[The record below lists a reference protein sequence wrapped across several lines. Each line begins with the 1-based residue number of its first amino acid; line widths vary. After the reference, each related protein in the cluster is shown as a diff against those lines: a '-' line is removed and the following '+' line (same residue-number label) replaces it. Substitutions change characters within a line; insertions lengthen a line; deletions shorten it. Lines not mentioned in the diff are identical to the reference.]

1 MKVVHANAETHW
13 NMERDCPSLLKMI
26 VTKM

>member
-1 MKVVHANAETHW
+1 MKVVHAHAETHW
-13 NMERDCPSLLKMI
+13 NMERDYPSLLKMI

>member
-1 MKVVHANAETHW
+1 MEVVHAHAETHW

-26 VTKM
+26 VATN

>member
-1 MKVVHANAETHW
+1 MEVVHAHAETHW
-13 NMERDCPSLLKMI
+13 NMERDCLSLLKMI